1 MLGVWLAATGILLAV
16 APPFQTVATYDASAF
31 LSDTADPIVG
41 GDLLDEA
48 WPDDAFRNN
57 AAVVLARQDGELTD
71 ADRQAATD
79 LVVWLRSDEAPDVFG
94 DVTTHLD
101 EPRLQDTF
109 LSDDDRAMF
118 VLVGL
123 EVSPYSPSANEAI
136 EQLRA
141 RVADDTP
148 DGLEV
153 LVGGT
158 AGIAADES
166 QAVDTS
172 VRRTHL
178 ITIVLVVA
186 ILLWVYRSPI
196 APLVP
201 LATIG
206 AAFAVSISVVSLLAE
221 QGMQVFSL
229 FENFS
234 IVIVFGA
241 GTDYCLFLISRYHEE
256 LDLGHCAG
264 LDRSNALRRGTL
276 TVTLVVL
283 AAVLGSSALTTIA
296 GFTAMSVAEFG
307 MYRSMGPAMAIAV
320 ALTLLAALTL
330 APALMR
336 LFGRHLFWPGGG
348 TVAPHGADDVPL
360 VVRHGEPV
368 GSTPDAAPEREPVP

>member
-1 MLGVWLAATGILLAV
+1 MLAVWLAATGILLAV

-31 LSDTADPIVG
+31 LSDTAGPIVG
-41 GDLLDEA
+41 GELLDEA
-48 WPDDAFRNN
+48 WPDDDFSNN
-57 AAVVLARQDGELTD
+57 AAMVLARDDGELTD
-71 ADRQAATD
+71 ADRRAATD
-79 LVVWLRSDEAPDVFG
+79 LVAWLRSDEAPDVFG

-101 EPRLQDTF
+101 EPRLEDTF
-109 LSDDDRAMF
+109 LSDDGQAMF
-118 VLVGL
+118 LLVGL
-123 EVSPYSPSANEAI
+123 EVSPYSPAANEAI

-141 RVADDTP
+141 HVAAADMP

-166 QAVDTS
+166 EAIDTS

-178 ITIVLVVA
+178 ITLVLVVA

-241 GTDYCLFLISRYHEE
+241 GTDYCLFMISRYHEE
-256 LDLGHCAG
+256 LDLGHRAG
-264 LDRSNALRRGTL
+264 LERSNALRRGTL

-320 ALTLLAALTL
+320 AITLLAALTL

-348 TVAPHGADDVPL
+348 KVAPHGADDVPL
-360 VVRHGEPV
+360 VLRHGEPV
-368 GSTPDAAPEREPVP
+368 GAAGPDREPVA